1 MNITWLGMTLLI
13 AASFT
18 KANQLPQ
25 RTVISLNGTW
35 DIEEGTLGTI
45 PTRFRHSAPVP
56 GLVSQAQPSFVNV
69 GPPVSDL
76 KSLEQTDT
84 LREAF
89 WYRRTFTFSGS
100 VPPVAVLKIA
110 KAMFGTKVFLNGA
123 VLGEHHPCFT
133 PGYFDAAGELRE
145 GTNELV
151 IRVGSCRS
159 ALPLSVPTG
168 FDFEKRR
175 YIPGIFDE
183 VELVLSETP
192 DVVRVQTAPDIARG
206 LVRAQVTL
214 AHTGPLA
221 RSSIHFTVAEAK
233 TSRVVAQTVMELKTR
248 GDRSEETFTTE
259 IPIREAHLWS
269 PEDPFLY
276 NLTVRTSGD
285 QCTIRFGM
293 REFRCDKAT
302 HRFLLNGKPYY
313 MRGSNVTLYRFFE
326 DEKCGDLPWRDDW
339 VRSLHRSF
347 KQFHWNCLRYC
358 IGFPPEEWYR
368 IADEEGFL
376 IQDEF
381 PIWYGGRGWCVWPKE
396 LGADELASEY
406 IEWMQD
412 RWNHPS
418 VIIWDASNETVC
430 NDGATD
436 ETAEAVRRVRDLD
449 LSRRPWD
456 NSYSKQR
463 APGDVF
469 ESHPYH
475 FQDNNFT
482 LADIVGANPI
492 PGGNETA
499 NEGNYPVVV
508 NEYGWL
514 WLNRDG
520 TPTTLTRQLYENLL
534 GAHSSVE
541 QRRHLYASYLAA
553 ETEFWRCHR
562 QCAAVMHFTALGYS
576 RPDGQTSDHFS
587 DVATLT
593 YEGEFLKYMPDAFA
607 PVGLMLDEW
616 GKAIGTDTLHDFR
629 VMVINDLEAECH
641 GTVRLQILHGSE
653 IVSQGSA
660 RVTLPPYGS
669 NSLVIPCKTPQQA
682 GTYTVAAV
690 LEKRGEKPV
699 KSLREIPFR

>member
-1 MNITWLGMTLLI
+1 MNITRLMMTLLI

-18 KANQLPQ
+18 NANEIPR

-35 DIEEGTLGTI
+35 DIDEGTSKTI
-45 PTRFRHSAPVP
+45 PTRFRHSVPVP
-56 GLVSQAQPSFVNV
+56 GLVSQAQPPFVDV
-69 GPPVSDL
+69 APPVSNS
-76 KSLEQTDT
+76 KSLEQIDT
-84 LREAF
+84 LRESF
-89 WYRRTFTFSGS
+89 WYRRTFTISGP
-100 VPPVAVLKIA
+100 VPPVAVLKVA

-123 VLGEHHPCFT
+123 MLGEHDPCFT
-133 PGYFDAAGELRE
+133 PGYFDAGGALRE

-151 IRVGSCRS
+151 VRVGSCRS

-183 VELVLSETP
+183 VELILTGTP
-192 DVVRVQTAPDIARG
+192 HVVRVQAAPDIARG
-206 LVRAQVTL
+206 LVRTQVTL
-214 AHTGPLA
+214 DRTV
-221 RSSIHFTVAEAK
+221 SSTRTRIHFTVAEAK
-233 TSRVVAQTVMELKTR
+233 TSRVVVQQTAQIQTK
-248 GDRSEETFTTE
+248 GGGGEETFTTE
-259 IPIREAHLWS
+259 IPIDQAHLWS
-269 PEDPFLY
+269 PEDPYLY
-276 NLTVRTSGD
+276 DLTVRTDGD
-285 QCTIRFGM
+285 ECQIRFGM
-293 REFRCDKAT
+293 REFHFDAAT
-302 HRFLLNGKPYY
+302 GRAVLNGKPYF
-313 MRGSNVTLYRFFE
+313 MRGSNVTLYRFLE
-326 DEKCGDLPWRDDW
+326 DEKCHDLPWRSDW
-339 VRSLHRSF
+339 VRSLHRGF
-347 KQFHWNCLRYC
+347 KQFHWNALRYC

-381 PIWYGGRGWCVWPKE
+381 PIWFGGPGWCVWPKD
-396 LGADELASEY
+396 LGTDELALEY
-406 IEWMQD
+406 TEWMQE

-418 VIIWDASNETVC
+418 VVIWDASNETVC

-436 ETAEAVRRVRDLD
+436 ETAEAIRRIRDLD
-449 LSRRPWD
+449 LSHRPWD

-475 FQDNNFT
+475 FQDSNFK
-482 LADIVGANPI
+482 LADIARSSTI
-492 PGGNETA
+492 PGGNVIA
-499 NEGNYPVVV
+499 NEGRYPVVV

-520 TPTTLTRQLYENLL
+520 TPTTLTKQLYENLL
-534 GAHSSVE
+534 GAHSTVE

-576 RPDGQTSDHFS
+576 RADGQTSDHFL
-587 DVATLT
+587 DVAALT
-593 YEGEFLKYMPDAFA
+593 YDSEFLKYMPDAFA

-616 GKAIGTDTLHDFR
+616 GKEIGTDTLHDFR
-629 VMVINDLEAECH
+629 VTVINDLEAEIQ
-641 GTVRLQILHGSE
+641 GTVRLQVLLGTE

-660 RVTLPPYGS
+660 RVTISPYGS
-669 NSLVIPCKTPQQA
+669 SSLVIRCKTPQQA
-682 GTYTVAAV
+682 GTYVVAAV
-690 LEKRGEKPV
+690 LEKEGEKSV